1 MTGPELPPETPFA
14 DEKPSLIHRVVSG
27 ALNQPLLIGL
37 MAALLI
43 MGGIW
48 SVRRLPVDAYPDLSP
63 PMVEIVTQWPG
74 HASEEVERLITVPL
88 EIEMNGLP
96 GLQVSR
102 SISLYGLSDLTL
114 TFANGT
120 DDYFARQQVFE
131 RLPSVDLPQGAS
143 PDVPPLFSPS
153 GLVYRYVLQSPDRS
167 AMELKNINDWVISK
181 AYKAVPGVAD
191 MSGFGGETMQYQ
203 ALLDPTRLAGAGLSV
218 QNVADALA
226 ANNGN
231 AGGGFY
237 SEGGQFFYVRG
248 LGRIHTVEDVGNVVA
263 AVKNGTPILVKDLG
277 NVEIGHAP
285 RLGQFGFM
293 GTNDA
298 VEGVVVMRKGE
309 QAQTVLKGVEAM
321 TRQLNDSILPK
332 DVKIKPFYDRSDL
345 IALTTRTVADN
356 LVRGILLVLVI
367 LILFLY
373 DIRTG
378 LIVAVTIPL
387 SLLFAFIC
395 LDLRHIPANL
405 LSIGAI
411 DFGILVDGAV
421 VMAENV
427 YRQLALRHGE
437 TFDIK
442 RVIAAAAAEV
452 DRPIFYA
459 VAVIV
464 AGFLPIYVLAGPSG
478 KLFKPMADT
487 TIFALAGSLVVT
499 LTLIPVLCAWFLKGG
514 VRERHN
520 PVFEWCR
527 AWYQRGTRLVPRP
540 AAGPRL
546 SAPRR
551 SSAPHCC

>member
-356 LVRGILLVLVI
+356 LVRGILLVVVV

-421 VMAENV
+421 VMVGEHLPPAGTAAWRDV
-427 YRQLALRHGE
+427 RHQAGDRRGRRRGGPADLLCGGGDRGGVPADLRPGRTVGQAVQADGRYH
-437 TFDIK
+437 DL
-442 RVIAAAAAEV
+442 RVG
-452 DRPIFYA
+452 RF
-459 VAVIV
+459 
-464 AGFLPIYVLAGPSG
+464 AGRD
-478 KLFKPMADT
+478 ADT
-487 TIFALAGSLVVT
+487 HSGAV
-499 LTLIPVLCAWFLKGG
+499 
-514 VRERHN
+514 
-520 PVFEWCR
+520 
-527 AWYQRGTRLVPRP
+527 RLVPQARRAR
-540 AAGPRL
+540 AAQSGLRVVPRL
-546 SAPRR
+546 VPARARLVPGPALGHGDRLGGDLRR
-551 SSAPHCC
+551 SRCC